1 MIRLH
6 NMGRGSLLRIG
17 CLCCC
22 VVAAAA
28 GLRGQQQAV
37 AHVLDVRGDWH
48 LQGTTATVSAGQA
61 LMNGAR
67 IAAGSNRPGDSI
79 TIVRD
84 DDMSRQRVACDST
97 ATNPCRNPINI
108 DGASSPAPSTQNQ
121 FTKMV
126 QTALAVL
133 LNKPPAIESHYALTL
148 ARGNVTVQEWEEVV
162 SLDPV
167 QGFVLPAAPQDLASG
182 QYTVSIMRAR
192 DVAPLSR
199 QTALLTSAGTWK
211 PLSLDAPG
219 LYEASIV
226 DADGMQVADAFLLVV
241 PAAEYDAKRKGF
253 DTMKSLTTSWTGPS
267 AQADQ
272 HLFLRAFLLSE
283 CQAC

>member
-1 MIRLH
+1 MIRSH
-6 NMGRGSLLRIG
+6 NMVRGSLLRIG

-22 VVAAAA
+22 VAGATA
-28 GLRGQQQAV
+28 GLRGQQQVV

-48 LQGTTATVSAGQA
+48 LQGAAATVAAGQA

-84 DDMSRQRVACDST
+84 EDMSRQRVACDST
-97 ATNPCRNPINI
+97 ATNPCRNQINI
-108 DGASSPAPSTQNQ
+108 EVASSPTPSTQSQ
-121 FTKMV
+121 FTAMV
-126 QTALAVL
+126 HTALAVL

-148 ARGNVTVQEWEEVV
+148 SRGNVTVQEWEDVV

-167 QGFVLPAAPQDLASG
+167 HGFVLAAAPQDMASG
-182 QYTVSIMRAR
+182 QYTVSIVRAR
-192 DVAPLSR
+192 DAAPVAK
-199 QTALLTSAGTWK
+199 QAALLTSAGTWK
-211 PLSLDAPG
+211 PLTLDAPG
-219 LYEASIV
+219 LYEASII
-226 DADGMQVADAFLLVV
+226 DADETRVADAFLLVV
-241 PAAEYDAKRKGF
+241 PAAEYDAKRKDF
-253 DTMKSLTTSWTGPS
+253 ETMKSMITSWTGPS

-283 CQAC
+283 CPAC